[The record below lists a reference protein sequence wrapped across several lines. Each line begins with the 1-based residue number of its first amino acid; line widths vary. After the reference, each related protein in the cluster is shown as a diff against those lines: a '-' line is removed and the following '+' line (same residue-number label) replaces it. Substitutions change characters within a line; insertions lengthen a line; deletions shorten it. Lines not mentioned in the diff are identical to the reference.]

1 MSSIPLLYFS
11 PNAATGSDAFLKA
24 VAAASS
30 SVSEKAARVARTVS
44 PKPFP
49 PSAAARRAGVSSWE
63 SAWRGFS
70 GSLEPGPAMS
80 SSYSDHM
87 TRWSRSSSESLLSTS
102 SSLSTKPPSMWCAR
116 AIRYATCWCTAML
129 SSRISGGGS
138 RSPAGEAAISARGD
152 SSRGAAAASGPP
164 SGSLKGTARAT
175 SDGSSS
181 SSLAICSPASTKT
194 FAGLSRVMVPASAAG
209 SAKSIFMTSISAKA
223 PPLVRCDPSSAN
235 LLTPAA
241 VKRRC
246 SHGPPARPSAHQ
258 RVSLPPY
265 GATRTEGSFSY

>member
-138 RSPAGEAAISARGD
+138 RSP
-152 SSRGAAAASGPP
+152 

-235 LLTPAA
+235 
-241 VKRRC
+241 
-246 SHGPPARPSAHQ
+246 Q

-265 GATRTEGSFSY
+265 GATRTEGSFSFSSIATTPLSTIRILSPGSSMKWKVSVRLP